1 MPRTNVPHPEE
12 HPKGVRLEG
21 RTMLGQ
27 SPDTEGHG
35 GAAPYW
41 RQTLWAMVG
50 IQFVMTGAFS
60 MLTPIM
66 PLFLPVLG
74 VESEAAIA
82 IWAGVLNGITSLVA
96 AFASP
101 LWGQVADRH
110 GRKLMLLR
118 SSLAIGLFTAL
129 MGAAG
134 DVWQFFGCR
143 ALMGVFAGFSS
154 AAIALVASQVP
165 EDRLGYSLGWLST
178 GQLVGSLVGP
188 IIGGILADM
197 TGSYR
202 VPFYVTSATIFVAM
216 GLVWLAVK
224 EEFSRAGLGS
234 GSRRGPL
241 SSLFA
246 LITTP
251 ALLALF
257 FVLLMAQFGVRT
269 VQPIVTLYVQEMLGA
284 VPNIATLAGIA
295 FSITGLANVISA
307 PFLGNRSDVIGY
319 RRVLLICLAGG
330 TLTTLPQAFTD
341 NYWVFTAERFAVG
354 LFIGGLLPAANA
366 LVGRLV
372 SRAERGAVYGM
383 TASAMFMG
391 NSLGPLL
398 GGFIAAGF
406 GLRWVFLLTAA
417 VMALN
422 LVWVYYRVPEFTE
435 ALAEPARQGS

>member
-1 MPRTNVPHPEE
+1 MRESGKRPAARQLRGSQPLISE
-12 HPKGVRLEG
+12 HSAG
-21 RTMLGQ
+21 
-27 SPDTEGHG
+27 TEGLPPI
-35 GAAPYW
+35 GAAAHW
-41 RQTLWAMVG
+41 QQTLWAMVG
-50 IQFVMTGAFS
+50 IQFVMTAAFS

-74 VESEAAIA
+74 VDSEAAID
-82 IWAGVLNGITSLVA
+82 IWAGVLNGVTSLIA

-143 ALMGVFAGFSS
+143 ALMGVCAGFSS
-154 AAIALVASQVP
+154 AATALVASQVP

-188 IIGGILADM
+188 IIGGILADA

-202 VPFYVTSATIFVAM
+202 IPFYVTSATIFLAT
-216 GLVWLAVK
+216 GLVWFSVR
-224 EEFSRAGLGS
+224 EEFTRHHGEG
-234 GSRRGPL
+234 RRGTF

-246 LITTP
+246 LVTTP

-269 VQPIVTLYVQEMLGA
+269 VQPIVTLYVKEMVGA
-284 VPNIATLAGIA
+284 APNIATLAGIA
-295 FSITGLANVISA
+295 FSITGVANVISA
-307 PFLGNRSDVIGY
+307 PFLGNRSDKIGY
-319 RRVLLICLAGG
+319 RRVLLICLLGA
-330 TLTTLPQAFTD
+330 TLTTLPQAFTT
-341 NYWVFTAERFAVG
+341 NYRLFVVERFGVG
-354 LFIGGLLPAANA
+354 LFIGALLPTANA

-383 TASAMFMG
+383 TSSAMFLG
-391 NSLGPLL
+391 NSMGPLL
-398 GGFIAAGF
+398 GGAIAASF
-406 GLRWVFLLTAA
+406 GLHWVFLMTAI
-417 VMALN
+417 VMACN
-422 LVWVYYRVPEFTE
+422 LIWVYHRVPGSI
-435 ALAEPARQGS
+435 EPASQQPA

>member
-1 MPRTNVPHPEE
+1 MPRTNIPHPEE
-12 HPKGVRLEG
+12 RPAGTHLEG
-21 RTMLGQ
+21 RMAPVQ
-27 SPDTEGHG
+27 PP
-35 GAAPYW
+35 GAAAYW
-41 RQTLWAMVG
+41 RHTLWAMVG
-50 IQFVMTGAFS
+50 IQFVMTAAFS

-82 IWAGVLNGITSLVA
+82 VWAGILNGITSLVA

-118 SSLAIGLFTAL
+118 SSLAIGLFAAL
-129 MGAAG
+129 MGASG
-134 DVWQFFGCR
+134 NVWQFFACR

-197 TGSYR
+197 TVSYR
-202 VPFYVTSATIFVAM
+202 IPFFCTAATIFLAT
-216 GLVWLAVK
+216 GLVWFSVR
-224 EEFSRAGLGS
+224 EEFTRHHGEG
-234 GSRRGPL
+234 RRGTL

-246 LITTP
+246 LVTTP

-269 VQPIVTLYVQEMLGA
+269 VQPIVTLYVKEMVGDL
-284 VPNIATLAGIA
+284 PNLATLAGIA

-307 PFLGNRSDVIGY
+307 PFLGNRSDRIGY

-341 NYWVFTAERFAVG
+341 NYWLFTAERFAVG
-354 LFIGGLLPAANA
+354 LFIGGLLPVANA
-366 LVGRLV
+366 MVGRLV
-372 SRAERGAVYGM
+372 SRGERGAVYGM
-383 TASAMFMG
+383 TSSAMFLG
-391 NSLGPLL
+391 NSAGPLL
-398 GGFIAAGF
+398 GGAIAASL
-406 GLRWVFLLTAA
+406 GLHWVFLMTAI
-417 VMALN
+417 VMAAN
-422 LVWVYYRVPEFTE
+422 LLWVYYRVPEYRGLPSIT
-435 ALAEPARQGS
+435 LG

>member
-12 HPKGVRLEG
+12 HPGGVRLEG
-21 RTMLGQ
+21 RTTPPPSM
-27 SPDTEGHG
+27 DAA

-50 IQFVMTGAFS
+50 IQLVMTGAFS

-129 MGAAG
+129 MGVAG
-134 DVWQFFGCR
+134 NVWQFFAFR

-188 IIGGILADM
+188 IVGGILADL

-202 VPFYVTSATIFVAM
+202 IPFSALRRRSSWRRRRC
-216 GLVWLAVK
+216 GSSCRSSSQ
-224 EEFSRAGLGS
+224 SR
-234 GSRRGPL
+234 
-241 SSLFA
+241 
-246 LITTP
+246 
-251 ALLALF
+251 
-257 FVLLMAQFGVRT
+257 
-269 VQPIVTLYVQEMLGA
+269 
-284 VPNIATLAGIA
+284 N
-295 FSITGLANVISA
+295 
-307 PFLGNRSDVIGY
+307 
-319 RRVLLICLAGG
+319 
-330 TLTTLPQAFTD
+330 
-341 NYWVFTAERFAVG
+341 
-354 LFIGGLLPAANA
+354 
-366 LVGRLV
+366 
-372 SRAERGAVYGM
+372 
-383 TASAMFMG
+383 
-391 NSLGPLL
+391 
-398 GGFIAAGF
+398 
-406 GLRWVFLLTAA
+406 
-417 VMALN
+417 
-422 LVWVYYRVPEFTE
+422 
-435 ALAEPARQGS
+435 

>member
-1 MPRTNVPHPEE
+1 MISDRPDATETAALPTVSVAPH
-12 HPKGVRLEG
+12 
-21 RTMLGQ
+21 
-27 SPDTEGHG
+27 
-35 GAAPYW
+35 W

-50 IQFVMTGAFS
+50 IQFVMTAAFS

-74 VESEAAIA
+74 VETDVGIA
-82 IWAGVLNGITSLVA
+82 IWAGVLNGVTSLVA

-110 GRKLMLLR
+110 GRKLMLFR

-129 MGAAG
+129 MGASA

-188 IIGGILADM
+188 IIGGVLADLS
-197 TGSYR
+197 GSYR
-202 VPFYVTSATIFVAM
+202 VPFWCTSATIFVAM
-216 GLVWLAVK
+216 GLVMLIVK
-224 EEFSRAGLGS
+224 EEFTRPSLAGG
-234 GSRRGPL
+234 GRRGTL
-241 SSLFA
+241 ASLYA
-246 LITTP
+246 LVTTP

-269 VQPIVTLYVQEMLGA
+269 VQPIVTLYVKEMVGNL
-284 VPNIATLAGIA
+284 PNLATLAGIA

-307 PFLGNRSDVIGY
+307 PFLGNRSDRIGY

-330 TLTTLPQAFTD
+330 TITTLPQAFTD
-341 NYWVFTAERFAVG
+341 NYWLFTAQRFAVG

-383 TASAMFMG
+383 TSSAMFLG

-398 GGFIAAGF
+398 GGAIAASF
-406 GLRWVFLLTAA
+406 GLHWVFLMTAI
-417 VMALN
+417 VMAAN
-422 LVWVYYRVPEFTE
+422 LVWVYYRVPEYRD
-435 ALAEPARQGS
+435 PATQ